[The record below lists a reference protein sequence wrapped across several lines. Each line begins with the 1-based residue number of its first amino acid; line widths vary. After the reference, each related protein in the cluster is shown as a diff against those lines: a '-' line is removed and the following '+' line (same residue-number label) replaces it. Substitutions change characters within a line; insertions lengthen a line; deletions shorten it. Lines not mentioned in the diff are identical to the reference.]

1 MSKTRKEAQDAL
13 NHFKQ
18 QAKEELKGSIQFYCL
33 PQEHNCPYYK
43 NGFCQLKDPMPE
55 CDDYASLVE
64 DYED

>member
-1 MSKTRKEAQDAL
+1 MSKTPKEAKDAL

-33 PQEHNCPYYK
+33 PQDYECPYYK

-64 DYED
+64 EYED